1 MGEKNKK
8 GQIFS
13 MGINPHTSKDKNLRA
28 DGFLPEPE
36 TIPMQNHCKTD
47 PQREGKN

>member
-1 MGEKNKK
+1 
-8 GQIFS
+8 

-36 TIPMQNHCKTD
+36 TIPMQNHYKTD